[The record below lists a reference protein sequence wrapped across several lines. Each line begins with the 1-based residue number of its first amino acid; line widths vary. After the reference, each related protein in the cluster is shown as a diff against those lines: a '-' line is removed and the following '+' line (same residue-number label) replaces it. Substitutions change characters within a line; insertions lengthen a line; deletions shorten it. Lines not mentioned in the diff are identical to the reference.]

1 MSDEGGWLRS
11 NVGTVVGWC
20 LTVLA
25 VASFAG
31 TLYADVNHMASEV
44 ADNKKRLER
53 YEERLRPVET
63 LVVQLASL
71 REDLR
76 QMRSELAEI
85 RRLLLKQRQ

>member
-1 MSDEGGWLRS
+1 
-11 NVGTVVGWC
+11 
-20 LTVLA
+20 
-25 VASFAG
+25 
-31 TLYADVNHMASEV
+31 VNHMASEV